1 MHKIASIISENLYK
15 IIIKFLTLIKLLF
28 KHCLRIIGYI
38 LLLIYCLWPDRFA
51 TNYKF
56 IPETD
61 LFDSLDAKTMQN
73 ISQIRASNCDYIDI
87 INENQFMY
95 KKQYQTDI
103 FDNNDI
109 KLGGEFMPEC
119 TPIYSTAIIVPYRQR
134 EKQLNQFLIYMH
146 NFLRK
151 QNIHYRIF
159 VVEQFD
165 QKSFNRAKLLNI
177 GSVYAEKYPCL
188 ILHDVDLMPMNL
200 GQIYACS
207 KKPRHMCAS
216 LDEFRFNLP
225 YAGLFGGAVAIDRE
239 TFVNINGMSNM
250 FHGWGGE
257 DDDLFGRLE
266 SRQIDIC
273 RFPPKYSQY
282 TMLKH
287 TKEKKNKDRLLY
299 LRNGP
304 MRYHVDGLNSLVY
317 EEKSFKLHNLFTH
330 ILVET

>member
-1 MHKIASIISENLYK
+1 MK
-15 IIIKFLTLIKLLF
+15 LIR
-28 KHCLRIIGYI
+28 KHYLCIGYT
-38 LLLIYCLWPDRFA
+38 LVVVFCLWPGRYA
-51 TNYKF
+51 SKYKF
-56 IPETD
+56 IPAD
-61 LFDSLDAKTMQN
+61 KLFDSLDPKTAQN
-73 ISQIRASNCDYIDI
+73 ISEMHSSKCDYVDI
-87 INENQFMY
+87 IRENKFMY
-95 KKQYQTDI
+95 KEQYQRDI
-103 FDNNDI
+103 FDNTDI
-109 KLGGEFMPEC
+109 RMGGEFVPDEC
-119 TPIYSTAIIVPYRQR
+119 VPSFSTAIVVPYRQR

-165 QKSFNRAKLLNI
+165 QKPFNRAKLLNI
-177 GSVYAEKYPCL
+177 GSVYAAKYGGFPCV
-188 ILHDVDLMPMNL
+188 ILHDVDLMPMHL

-225 YAGLFGGAVAIDRE
+225 YSGLFGGAVAVDAE
-239 TFVNINGMSNM
+239 LFANINGMSNM

-266 SRQIDIC
+266 SRQIDVC
-273 RFPPKYSQY
+273 RFPPTYSQY

-287 TKEKKNKDRLLY
+287 AKEKKNKDRMVFLQ
-299 LRNGP
+299 NGP

-317 EEKSFKLHNLFTH
+317 EEKSYKLHNLFTH